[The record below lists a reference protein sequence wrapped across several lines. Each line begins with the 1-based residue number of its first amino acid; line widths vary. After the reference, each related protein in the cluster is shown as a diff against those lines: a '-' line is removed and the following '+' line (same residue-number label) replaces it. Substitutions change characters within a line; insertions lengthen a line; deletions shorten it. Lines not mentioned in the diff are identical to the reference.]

1 MNIFVKVLFQRAVF
15 VKTTTT
21 CSNHGQ
27 GTHRTKM
34 GTVVWPKYRKNA
46 PTFFGPICLPN
57 PKSLGFSLWMSVCDY
72 VYRTRAI
79 ITCSLYSFYLIFEF
93 KKCLFKDLFK
103 ILSLCTVSIQEQF
116 IIK

>member
-15 VKTTTT
+15 VKKKQPHAQ
-21 CSNHGQ
+21 NHGQ

-57 PKSLGFSLWMSVCDY
+57 PKSLGFSLDV
-72 VYRTRAI
+72 R
-79 ITCSLYSFYLIFEF
+79 L
-93 KKCLFKDLFK
+93 
-103 ILSLCTVSIQEQF
+103 
-116 IIK
+116 